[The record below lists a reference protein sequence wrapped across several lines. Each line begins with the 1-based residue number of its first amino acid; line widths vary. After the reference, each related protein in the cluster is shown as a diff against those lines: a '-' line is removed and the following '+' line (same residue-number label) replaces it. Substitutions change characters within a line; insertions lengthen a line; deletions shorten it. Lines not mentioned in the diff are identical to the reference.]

1 MSTIRLEDVTKVF
14 ARIAPLDGLVRSR
27 GYSGS
32 QVDTAFAERATAQ
45 AEKERVG
52 AIGRAGP
59 VTALDHVM
67 LTIPDGQTLAVVGPS
82 GCGKSTLLRV
92 VAGLEADYTGHVFYD
107 DEDMGDV
114 PPKDRYIGMVFQNY
128 ALYPHF
134 TGRGNLGFFFKVRK
148 APDEEAEERIRVT
161 SEIMGIGFEDLLG
174 YQPGKLSGGQQ
185 QRVAIGRALVRN
197 PRLFL
202 FDEPLSNLDAKL
214 RAQTRAEIKRLLRRF
229 HITAI
234 YVTHDQVEA
243 INIGDQV
250 AVMREGKIEQ
260 VGTYD
265 ELRQRPANAFVA
277 GFLGSPPMNL
287 LAGWTVESG
296 GLRFGEGE
304 SRVVVPLPAA
314 VQERVHAGQ
323 QVTLGI
329 RPEAARL
336 VSDDLPAP
344 DGVRLRGVVEVV
356 QPDFAHKTQLVYVR
370 TGELT
375 YAAVGALD
383 VGLNIGEEVE
393 VLFPADQL
401 YFFDGESERR
411 IG

>member
-1 MSTIRLEDVTKVF
+1 MSTIRLQDVTQIYPRV
-14 ARIAPLDGLVRSR
+14 APLNGLVRSR

-32 QVDTAFAERATAQ
+32 QVDTSFAERATAQ
-45 AEKERVG
+45 AEKERIG

-59 VTALDHVM
+59 VTALDHVT

-92 VAGLEADYTGHVFYD
+92 VAGLVSDYKGHIFYD
-107 DEDMGDV
+107 DEDVADV

-134 TGRGNLGFFFKVRK
+134 TGKGNLGFFFKVRK
-148 APDEEAEERIRVT
+148 APDEEAEERIRAT

-214 RAQTRAEIKRLLRRF
+214 RAQTRTEIKRLLRRF

-260 VGTYD
+260 VGGYD

-287 LAGWTVESG
+287 LAGWTVEGG
-296 GLRFGEGE
+296 GLRFGEGGD
-304 SRVVVPLPAA
+304 RVTVPLPTA
-314 VQERVHAGQ
+314 VQECVHAGQ
-323 QVTLGI
+323 RVTLGI

-393 VLFPADQL
+393 VLFPADQS
-401 YFFDGESERR
+401 YFFDGESEQR